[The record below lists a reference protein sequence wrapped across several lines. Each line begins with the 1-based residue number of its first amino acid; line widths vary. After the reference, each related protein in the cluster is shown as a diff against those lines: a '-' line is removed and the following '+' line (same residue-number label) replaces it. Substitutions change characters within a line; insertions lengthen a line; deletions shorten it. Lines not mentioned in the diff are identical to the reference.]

1 MPQQR
6 IRVITT
12 GSEEKDRHIVI
23 TVSEEDAEKLN
34 GLDRWVKEE
43 KKAKRTIAY
52 ASFEPEK

>member
-43 KKAKRTIAY
+43 KKAKRKIKD